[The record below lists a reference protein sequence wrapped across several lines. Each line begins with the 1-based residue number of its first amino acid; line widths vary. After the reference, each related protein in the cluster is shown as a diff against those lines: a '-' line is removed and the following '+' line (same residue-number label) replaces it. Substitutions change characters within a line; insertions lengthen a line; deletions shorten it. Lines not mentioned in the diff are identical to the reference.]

1 MFTIRRAK
9 VDDADTLLKLARMVH
24 FINLPPDKE
33 IIVQK
38 VIHSRNSFL
47 KLINAKAKFEPEP
60 EPRAI
65 PTIPSTAGMS
75 GLGSS
80 TVKSPLFMFV
90 LEDTD
95 SGGVLGTSQSLA
107 SMGGPGNPNV
117 SFKLEE
123 RNFFSKSLQTG
134 TTQIVATMHLDE
146 SSPTEIGGLILQPSY
161 RGHKK
166 KLGRFLSL
174 IRFHFMG
181 LHRNSFSDRVLAEM
195 MAPITA
201 DGDNLLW
208 DYLGRR
214 FVPLSYDEA
223 DRFCQ
228 YSREFITSLLPNE
241 PLYLSLLPP
250 QARAVVGEVGPETR
264 PARRMLERLGFEY
277 DNYVDPFDGGPHLSA
292 ATDEIAPVKETQRLE
307 LGKPLGEERL
317 VRHGIMSFQQS
328 DGDFFAIHEPFLIDR
343 AGRLCVTHEAMEH
356 LHARPGDEIGVT
368 PTDGEGPAV
377 DAVASR
383 QVKKAR
389 TNGVAGKISK
399 ATKKTTKKRA
409 KTASKKATRKVRA

>member
-1 MFTIRRAK
+1 MFIIRRAK

-47 KLINAKAKFEPEP
+47 KLSNAKARPEPEP
-60 EPRAI
+60 EPKSV
-65 PTIPSTAGMS
+65 PGVDGMT
-75 GLGSS
+75 GLGAS
-80 TVKSPLFMFV
+80 TRKSPLFVFV
-90 LEDTD
+90 MEHAE
-95 SGGVLGTSQSLA
+95 SGGVLGTSQTLA
-107 SMGGPGNPNV
+107 RMGGPGDPNV

-134 TTQIVATMHLDE
+134 TTQVVATMHLDE
-146 SSPTEIGGLILQPSY
+146 SGPTEIGGLILQPSY

-174 IRFHFMG
+174 VRFHFMG
-181 LHRNSFSDRVLAEM
+181 LHRKTFSDNVLAEM

-228 YSREFITSLLPNE
+228 YSREFITSLLPDE

-277 DNYVDPFDGGPHLSA
+277 HKFVDPFDGGPHLHA
-292 ATDEIAPVKETQRLE
+292 PIDALKPVKETQRLT
-307 LGKPLGEERL
+307 LGKPLDESRL
-317 VRHGIMSFQQS
+317 VRRGITSFQQS
-328 DGDFFAIHEPFLIDR
+328 DGDFFAVHEPFLVDR
-343 AGRLCVTHEAMEH
+343 AGNLCLSGEAMEH
-356 LHARPGDEIGVT
+356 LHARPGDTVGVT

-377 DAVASR
+377 DSVASGR
-383 QVKKAR
+383 VRRASA
-389 TNGVAGKISK
+389 NGA
-399 ATKKTTKKRA
+399 AKKTTSMKNTKKA
-409 KTASKKATRKVRA
+409 AKKAAKKTARKARA

>member
-1 MFTIRRAK
+1 MFIIRRAK

-38 VIHSRNSFL
+38 IIHSRNSFL

-60 EPRAI
+60 EPK
-65 PTIPSTAGMS
+65 TIPVTRSSDGIA

-90 LEDTD
+90 MEDTE
-95 SGGVLGTSQSLA
+95 SGGVLGTSQTLA

-123 RNFFSKSLQTG
+123 RTFFSKSLQTG
-134 TTQIVATMHLDE
+134 TTQIVAQMHLDE

-161 RGHKK
+161 RGHKL

-174 IRFHFMG
+174 VRFHFMG
-181 LHRNSFSDRVLAEM
+181 LHRPTFSDRVLAEM

-228 YSREFITSLLPNE
+228 YSREFITSMLPSE

-264 PARRMLERLGFEY
+264 AARRMLERLGFVYE
-277 DNYVDPFDGGPHLSA
+277 NIVDPFDGGPHLSA
-292 ATDEIAPVKETQRLE
+292 PTDEIEPVKHTQRLE
-307 LGKPLGEERL
+307 LGKPLDEVRL
-317 VRHGIMSFQQS
+317 NRRGIVSFQQS
-328 DGDFFAIHEPFLIDR
+328 DGDFFAVHEAFSIDR
-343 AGRLCVTHEAMEH
+343 AGRLCVSAEAMEH
-356 LHARPGDEIGVT
+356 LHARPGDQIGVT
-368 PTDGEGPAV
+368 PTDGEGAAV
-377 DAVASR
+377 DPVASGA
-383 QVKKAR
+383 VKKAR
-389 TNGVAGKISK
+389 TSTTKK
-399 ATKKTTKKRA
+399 ATKKSNRKARA
-409 KTASKKATRKVRA
+409 